1 MKTIVRIMC
10 LTLGLIMAVT
20 ILALNANA
28 QCGPTDERNA
38 ATSANRLPQRF
49 ALSRDATQLASLKQ
63 LGRSEQG
70 TPIATPSIVGLWHVK
85 FVSEGTGF
93 IPDGTVID
101 MGFAQWHSDGTEIL
115 NSSRPPATSN
125 FCLGVWEKT
134 GRYTYKLNHFA
145 LSSDMNGN
153 LIGPANIRENVT
165 LDPTGRTY
173 SGTFS
178 IDQFDLNGN
187 NLAHITGNVSATR
200 LTVDSTPAELF

>member
-1 MKTIVRIMC
+1 MKTMLRMKG
-10 LTLGLIMAVT
+10 LTLGLTMAVT

-28 QCGPTDERNA
+28 QCGATDERNA
-38 ATSANRLPQRF
+38 TTSANRLPQRF
-49 ALSRDATQLASLKQ
+49 ALSRGTVQMTSVQLASQ
-63 LGRSEQG
+63 DQG
-70 TPIATPSIVGLWHVK
+70 NQAATASIVGLWHVK

-165 LDPTGRTY
+165 LDPNGRTY

-187 NLAHITGNVSATR
+187 NLAHITGHVSATR

>member
-1 MKTIVRIMC
+1 MKTMLRTVC
-10 LTLGLIMAVT
+10 LTLGLTLTVT
-20 ILALNANA
+20 ILVLNANA
-28 QCGPTDERNA
+28 QCGATDERDA
-38 ATSANRLPQRF
+38 TTSANRLPQRF
-49 ALSRDATQLASLKQ
+49 ALSRSATQMASLQQ
-63 LGRSEQG
+63 LGRQDQG
-70 TPIATPSIVGLWHVK
+70 TLAATPSIVGLWHVK
-85 FVSEGTGF
+85 FVSEGTSF

-145 LSSDMNGN
+145 LSSDLNGN

-187 NLAHITGNVSATR
+187 NLAHITGNVSAAR